1 MTKPVKIKLGGYGPS
16 TTNFSRSLKH
26 VGDAMET
33 EFGDRVDVKY
43 VWNIMDFG
51 YKALDI
57 LWLVEEGILTIGYQS
72 SSYMTD
78 RVKELGFVDLPF
90 LFKTNEQARAAMAG
104 KLGNH
109 LKNCIEDEFNYRI
122 LGYFENGF
130 RHISNR
136 SHPVHLPSDMKG
148 LKTRVLPSKIQAETF
163 ELMGAVPLKIDLTEA
178 IDGIVKG
185 TLDAQENP
193 LANTVTYGV
202 HKFHPYHT
210 LSNHFY
216 ISRPIFAHRDSF
228 DAMPDDIREALQREF
243 TAIIPSQ
250 QKWAEKEEDV
260 SRQAI
265 LDEGCEIVELTDE
278 EHDAFAE
285 AVSPLKDEARNMF
298 GNEMFELLAEV

>member
-1 MTKPVKIKLGGYGPS
+1 MTEPVKIKLGGYGPS

-26 VGDAMET
+26 VGDAMEAQ
-33 EFGDRVDVKY
+33 FGNRVEIKY

-51 YKALDI
+51 YKAEDI
-57 LWLVEEGILTIGYQS
+57 LWLVEEGILTVGYQS

-78 RVKELGFVDLPF
+78 RVKALGFVDLPF
-90 LFKTNEQARAAMAG
+90 LFKSNEQARAAMAG

-109 LKNCIEDEFNYRI
+109 LKQCIENEFNYRI

-136 SHPVHLPSDMKG
+136 LHPVHLPSDMKG
-148 LKTRVLPSKIQAETF
+148 LKTRVLPSKIQADTF
-163 ELMGAVPLKIDLTEA
+163 ERMGAIPIRIDLTDA
-178 IDGIVKG
+178 IKGIVAG

-193 LANTVTYGV
+193 MANTVTYGV
-202 HKFHPYHT
+202 HKHHPYHT

-216 ISRPIFAHRDSF
+216 ISRPIFAHRDTF
-228 DAMPDDIREALQREF
+228 DAMPDDIREFLRREF
-243 TAIIPSQ
+243 TAIIPTQ

-265 LDEGCEIVELTDE
+265 LDEGCKIIELTDKE
-278 EHDAFAE
+278 RDAF
-285 AVSPLKDEARNMF
+285 VNVVQPLMDDARNMF
-298 GNEMFELLAEV
+298 GGEIFELLAK